1 MGFISRTTLPVYRT
15 AGIRE
20 VEARA
25 VIAAHAPSLME
36 RAGLAAA
43 QIARDMI
50 ADGARGVLVLAGPGN
65 NGGDAFVVARH
76 LKEWLFSVDV
86 VFAGDEAKL
95 SGDSRAALAAWR
107 KCGGSMPSE
116 IPANK
121 RWDLVIDGLFGIGLT
136 RDLTGRYAELIAII
150 NSAGTRILALDIAS
164 GLDADTGRVLG
175 CAVRADRTATFI
187 ALKPGLLTLDGPDYS
202 GEVNLCPLDV
212 DALNL
217 SSSSGWLIGSDIMRT
232 VLPPRGLN
240 THKGTY
246 GSAAIIGGAPG
257 MVGAALLAGRAAI
270 NLGAGRVYVGLLA
283 DDAPGYDP
291 VQPELMLRPAH
302 EIPVLDRLDCIAV
315 GPGLGQSPDAWQ
327 VLHSTLQSAVPLVVD
342 ADALNMIATDAN
354 LRALVAQ
361 RTAAT
366 ILTPH
371 PAEGA
376 RILECTIAAVQHDR
390 VSAAC
395 QIATRLRSSVVLK
408 GAGSICAFADGTW
421 FVNTSGN
428 PGMASAGMG
437 DALTGMV
444 AALLAQGA
452 DAHSALL
459 VGVHMHGAAADII
472 AAESGGQL
480 GITASR
486 VIESARNVLNRA
498 RNAASTSH

>member
-1 MGFISRTTLPVYRT
+1 
-15 AGIRE
+15 
-20 VEARA
+20 
-25 VIAAHAPSLME
+25 
-36 RAGLAAA
+36 
-43 QIARDMI
+43 
-50 ADGARGVLVLAGPGN
+50 
-65 NGGDAFVVARH
+65 
-76 LKEWLFSVDV
+76 
-86 VFAGDEAKL
+86 
-95 SGDSRAALAAWR
+95 
-107 KCGGSMPSE
+107 
-116 IPANK
+116 
-121 RWDLVIDGLFGIGLT
+121 
-136 RDLTGRYAELIAII
+136 
-150 NSAGTRILALDIAS
+150 
-164 GLDADTGRVLG
+164 
-175 CAVRADRTATFI
+175 
-187 ALKPGLLTLDGPDYS
+187 
-202 GEVNLCPLDV
+202 
-212 DALNL
+212 
-217 SSSSGWLIGSDIMRT
+217 
-232 VLPPRGLN
+232 
-240 THKGTY
+240 
-246 GSAAIIGGAPG
+246 

-283 DDAPGYDP
+283 DDALGYDP